1 MSNGITHRQIV
12 DYYDSCNIDYKLI
25 WNLDRSYAMH
35 FGYWDEKVKNFSQ
48 SLERENEILAEMAK
62 IKGSDVVL
70 DAGCGVGGSSIFLA
84 KKFGCKVVGITLSK
98 KQAEQAIRNAERNGV
113 ESNTEFLVMD
123 FENMTFPDKT
133 FDVVWTIESICHA
146 SNKKKFIEGVNRI
159 LKPNGRLI
167 IAESFAVKKDYE
179 DKEKGIM
186 QKWLSGWG
194 INFLETVENFKKYLA
209 NTGFQKISFLDITD
223 YIMPSSKRLYK
234 YSLPGM
240 FFGKIAEF
248 FKIRTKTQTGN
259 IVAARY
265 QHKALQKKIVGIWN
279 FLCRKAVNNLPLHI
293 LRPHFAKATR
303 GTVKLRSAKQRKT
316 CLSAEALAQAENRP
330 PVVVRLRRTLR
341 GMLSAPVPAYSSGRP
356 SFTEVLAG
364 KQGEMGRRGGN
375 SFRPPKFQ
383 RRRGPAISVRIF
395 SNRHRQ

>member
-234 YSLPGM
+234 YSLPVM

-248 FKIRTKTQTGN
+248 LKIRTKTQTGN
-259 IVAARY
+259 IVAALY
-265 QHKALQKKIVGIWN
+265 QHKALLKKLWEYGI
-279 FLCRKAVNNLPLHI
+279 FYAE
-293 LRPHFAKATR
+293 
-303 GTVKLRSAKQRKT
+303 KQ
-316 CLSAEALAQAENRP
+316 
-330 PVVVRLRRTLR
+330 
-341 GMLSAPVPAYSSGRP
+341 
-356 SFTEVLAG
+356 
-364 KQGEMGRRGGN
+364 
-375 SFRPPKFQ
+375 
-383 RRRGPAISVRIF
+383 
-395 SNRHRQ
+395 